1 MKTRR
6 VFQVILAILAT
17 IAALAFLTAAIFVLI
32 PLVTGNKMPI
42 LGNLVDGIQYILQT
56 THPDTTQMVIV
67 ESFVL
72 IPFVFCATAAILL
85 FSNHGIQGLYKFSY
99 ILLMLGVGVTGI
111 TMCIYSKA
119 LYGAQWLMLLFIN
132 IAVVILYLLL
142 SILTWLI
149 KVDPAEE
156 KAARDLRK
164 AKRAAKKQGL
174 TVVTV
179 PAEETAESKQYRIT
193 AKRMEI
199 LHGLLE
205 EKKINQQ
212 MYVALTDYVMKKNAT
227 TTDASSE
234 TNSDKGSDEN
244 DNTDTSTTE
253 TDN

>member
-1 MKTRR
+1 
-6 VFQVILAILAT
+6 
-17 IAALAFLTAAIFVLI
+17 
-32 PLVTGNKMPI
+32 
-42 LGNLVDGIQYILQT
+42 
-56 THPDTTQMVIV
+56 
-67 ESFVL
+67 
-72 IPFVFCATAAILL
+72 
-85 FSNHGIQGLYKFSY
+85 
-99 ILLMLGVGVTGI
+99 MLGVGVTGI

-149 KVDPAEE
+149 KVDPTEE

-227 TTDASSE
+227 ATDASSE
-234 TNSDKGSDEN
+234 TNSDKVSDKN